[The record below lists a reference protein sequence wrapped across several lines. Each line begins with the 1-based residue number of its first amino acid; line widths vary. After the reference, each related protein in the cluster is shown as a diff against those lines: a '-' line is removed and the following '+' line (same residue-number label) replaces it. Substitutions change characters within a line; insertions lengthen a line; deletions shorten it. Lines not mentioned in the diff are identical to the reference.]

1 MPDRVVD
8 PSASSAKRTHLSIIV
23 PLALERQCL
32 SVRSQAQPG
41 PMIDVF
47 QSGQGARNAQRAARA
62 ALANGA
68 TALMSVGVAGAL
80 VPDLDA
86 GDAIVPQFVIN
97 ARDGRRFDC
106 SALWCSEL
114 RNTIASVCKVSAGAI
129 LGVSDVLTR
138 PADKQSAASRYG
150 AVACDME
157 SAAVAAVAA
166 DAGVHFCALRIIS
179 DTYQD
184 KLPDSVADWV
194 DDTGKARVLP
204 VLGELRSPARWRG
217 VVTMVS
223 RFHMAQRRL
232 NQLSE
237 LLVSAAYCCPSR

>member
-1 MPDRVVD
+1 MPDWVVD
-8 PSASSAKRTHLSIIV
+8 PSVNSAKRTHLSIIV

-32 SVRSQAQPG
+32 NVGPESQTG
-41 PMIDVF
+41 PVIDVF
-47 QSGQGARNAQRAARA
+47 QSGQGAANARRAARA
-62 ALANGA
+62 ALAGGA

-80 VPDLDA
+80 VADLEA
-86 GDAIVPQFVIN
+86 GDAIVPQFVID
-97 ARDGRRFDC
+97 ARDARRIEC
-106 SALWCSEL
+106 STIWCSEL
-114 RNTIASVCKVSAGAI
+114 RKTIASVCTVSDGAI

-138 PADKQSAASRYG
+138 PSDKQAAASRYA

-179 DTYQD
+179 DTYED

-237 LLVSAAYCCPSR
+237 LLVSAAYCCPHQ

>member
-1 MPDRVVD
+1 MPRSVVD
-8 PSASSAKRTHLSIIV
+8 PPANSAKRAHLSIIV

-32 SVRSQAQPG
+32 SVSHESESG
-41 PMIDVF
+41 PVMDVF
-47 QSGQGARNAQRAARA
+47 QSGQGAANAQRAARA
-62 ALANGA
+62 ALAHGA

-86 GDAIVPQFVIN
+86 GDAIVPAFVIDAHT
-97 ARDGRRFDC
+97 ARRIDC
-106 SALWCSEL
+106 SAGWSSAL
-114 RNTIASVCKVSAGAI
+114 RDRIKSACKVSDGAI
-129 LGVSDVLTR
+129 LGVSDVLTS
-138 PADKQSAASRYG
+138 PTAKHAAANRYA

-157 SAAVAAVAA
+157 SAAIAAVAA
-166 DAGVHFCALRIIS
+166 DAGAHFCALRIIS

-184 KLPDSVADWV
+184 KLPDGVGDWV

-217 VVTMVS
+217 VVTMIS

-237 LLVSAAYCCPSR
+237 QLVSTAYCCPHR